1 MMKLGVTIP
10 FEPFFSHQHFS
21 ELVRTADRCGY
32 TEGWSYESYT
42 TDAFSPISAAAML
55 SAKMRF
61 GTAIVPVFSRPPALI
76 AMSAITAQLI
86 TGGRFVLGL
95 GISTPNIMQGWM
107 GVPFRKPVTLMRE
120 TVEALRAIFRREKVT
135 LHGKMINIDGFRLD
149 VPFDTPPPIYVGA
162 QGSQMLRLAGEIGDG
177 VIVNFVTPETLSA
190 TLDETREARRA
201 AGKDPAT
208 LDVACRIICA
218 VDEDE
223 ETVRA
228 MFRRSL
234 TAYVTVPQYNKF
246 FREIGYEKEAGI
258 AFEAWNAGDR
268 KKALESI
275 PDGMVEKIF
284 VFGNPAQCARRL
296 KDFERA
302 GVTTSALQF
311 SSFAKTPEER
321 RGRLLKAIENLAQAW
336 RAA

>member
-1 MMKLGVTIP
+1 MMKLGITIP
-10 FEPFFSHQHFS
+10 FDPF
-21 ELVRTADRCGY
+21 LTADHFRSLVQTAERCGY
-32 TEGWSYESYT
+32 TEAWSYESYT
-42 TDAFSPISAAAML
+42 TDAFSPICAAAML
-55 SAKMRF
+55 SPKMRF

-76 AMSAITAQLI
+76 AMSAITAHLL

-107 GVPFRKPVTLMRE
+107 GVPFRKPVTMMRE

-135 LHGKMINIDGFRLD
+135 MHGKMFNIDGFRLD
-149 VPFDTPPPIYVGA
+149 VPFETAPPLYIGE
-162 QGSQMLRLAGEIGDG
+162 QGSLMLRVAGEIGDG
-177 VIVNFVTPETLSA
+177 VIVNFVTPETLSS
-190 TLDETREARRA
+190 TLDETRAGRKA

-218 VDEDE
+218 VDEDDA
-223 ETVRA
+223 TVRA

-258 AFEAWNAGDR
+258 AFDAWNAGDR

-284 VFGNPAQCARRL
+284 VFGTPAQCARRL
-296 KDFERA
+296 KDFESA
-302 GVTTSALQF
+302 GVTASALQF

-321 RGRLLKAIENLAQAW
+321 RVRVLKAVENLAEAW